1 MKRLLLLMTL
11 LVFTLVGAACVAPP
25 AAAPAAEDAAS
36 DSSAEEA
43 AADSGEE
50 AAALPGEGVSV
61 SQGRPT
67 WDTEWFQAA
76 LFGKLLGELGYEVD
90 EPDTLDNPAFFLSAA
105 RGDVDFWASGWFPLH
120 NTFLADEKVAGK
132 AVPIGM
138 QAKGG
143 GLQGYLIDK
152 ATADEHGITN
162 LGDLADP
169 EIAALFDGDGDG
181 KADLMGCDPGWG
193 CELVIN
199 HHLAEYELEE
209 TVTHV
214 QGSYSALIADTYAS
228 IQREEPVLFYTWT
241 PNWTV
246 GLMVP
251 GEDLVW
257 LETPFYTSPDDQDSE
272 ESSGTMEGVVGCAN
286 DPCDLGWPPN
296 DIQVVANVEFLE
308 ANPAAK
314 AMFEQATFELADIF
328 IQNAKMYDGE
338 DSDADI
344 DRHADEWIEANRE
357 LVDEWVANAI
367 EAAQ

>member
-1 MKRLLLLMTL
+1 MKRLFLLIAI
-11 LVFTLVGAACVAPP
+11 LVFALSAAACVAP
-25 AAAPAAEDAAS
+25 AAPAGDAADAPAEDAA
-36 DSSAEEA
+36 
-43 AADSGEE
+43 GEE
-50 AAALPGEGVSV
+50 MALPGEGVTV
-61 SQGRPT
+61 TQGRPT

-76 LFGKLLGELGYEVD
+76 LFSKLLEELGYEVE
-90 EPDTLDNPAFFLSAA
+90 EPQTLDNPAFFLSAA

-120 NTFLADEKVAGK
+120 NTFIEDEKVAGK

-138 QAKGG
+138 QAAGG
-143 GLQGYLIDK
+143 GLQGYLMDK
-152 ATADEHGITN
+152 ATAEANGITN

-169 EIAALFDGDGDG
+169 EKAALFDNDGDG

-199 HHLAEYELEE
+199 HHLEEYGLLD

-228 IQREEPVLFYTWT
+228 IQRGESVLFYTWT

-246 GLMVP
+246 GLMIP
-251 GEDLVW
+251 GEDVVW
-257 LETPFYTSPDDQDSE
+257 IETPYYTSRDDQEFDDSD
-272 ESSGTMEGVVGCAN
+272 GTMSGVVGCVD

-314 AMFEQATFELADIF
+314 SLFEQAQFELADIF

-338 DSDADI
+338 DSDDDI
-344 DRHADEWIEANRE
+344 ERHAEEWIEANRE

-367 EAAQ
+367 AAANQ